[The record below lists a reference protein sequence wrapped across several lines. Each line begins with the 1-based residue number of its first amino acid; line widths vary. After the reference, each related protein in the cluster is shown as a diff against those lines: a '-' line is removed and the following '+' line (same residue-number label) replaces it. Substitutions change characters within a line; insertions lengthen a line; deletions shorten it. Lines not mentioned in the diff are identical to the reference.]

1 MINKLFLLLS
11 LSLFFGLSCYQE
23 NKNLNQENNNNME
36 NKTFYFIDYD
46 YNKKCGFE
54 IYIND
59 ILVKRYLKPV
69 NIDNAI
75 TPINPY
81 IIKPGKQDIKILL
94 YPFQGNKDI
103 PKEAQIDVKVFIMD
117 NYNNEILTSPS
128 QGKIIFDLS
137 NVIVDKKEI
146 VKWEYKGQFELASLP
161 YHVEGW
167 SNSKYLRDIH
177 DIEYKVREK
186 FSILQTSL
194 NSRNESQFI
203 SLLEKSM
210 NESKKFYYLTDAQN
224 ETSIAGIRDLLS
236 QPNIK
241 CAPLDDTIVK
251 FYANGHLATL
261 ETKDGNPALRVIEE
275 HNGQKIEDSFPLL
288 LFIPQNS
295 NELDVIR

>member
-1 MINKLFLLLS
+1 MINKLFLLLV
-11 LSLFFGLSCYQE
+11 LFFGLSCNQE
-23 NKNLNQENNNNME
+23 NKNLNKKNNNNME

-54 IYIND
+54 IYVND

-69 NIDNAI
+69 NIDNSI

-81 IIKPGKQDIKILL
+81 IIKPGKQEIKILL
-94 YPFQGNKDI
+94 YPFQGNNEI
-103 PKEAQIDVKVFIMD
+103 PPDAHIDVKVFIMA

-137 NVIVDKKEI
+137 NVLADKKEI
-146 VKWEYKGQFELASLP
+146 VKWEYKGKFELASLP

-167 SNSKYLRDIH
+167 SNSKNLRDINE
-177 DIEYKVREK
+177 IGFKVREK
-186 FSILQTSL
+186 FSVLQNSL
-194 NSRNESQFI
+194 NTRNEAKFI
-203 SLLEKSM
+203 TLLEKSM

-241 CAPLDDTIVK
+241 CAPLDNTIVK

-261 ETKDGNPALRVIEE
+261 ETQDGNPALRVIEE
-275 HNGQKIEDSFPLL
+275 HNGQKTENSFPLL
-288 LFIPQNS
+288 LFMPKNS
-295 NELDVIR
+295 NELEVIR

>member
-1 MINKLFLLLS
+1 MINKLFLLLV
-11 LSLFFGLSCYQE
+11 LFFGLSCNQE
-23 NKNLNQENNNNME
+23 NKNLIKKNNNNME

-54 IYIND
+54 IYVND

-69 NIDNAI
+69 NIDNSI

-81 IIKPGKQDIKILL
+81 IIKPGKQEIKILL
-94 YPFQGNKDI
+94 YPFQGNNEI
-103 PKEAQIDVKVFIMD
+103 PPDAHIDVKVFIMA

-137 NVIVDKKEI
+137 NVLADKKEI
-146 VKWEYKGQFELASLP
+146 VKWEYKGKFELASLP

-167 SNSKYLRDIH
+167 SNSKNLRDINEI
-177 DIEYKVREK
+177 DFKVREK
-186 FSILQTSL
+186 FSVLQNSL
-194 NSRNESQFI
+194 NTRNEAKFI
-203 SLLEKSM
+203 TLLEKSM

-241 CAPLDDTIVK
+241 CAPLDNTIVK

-261 ETKDGNPALRVIEE
+261 ETQDGNPALRVIEE
-275 HNGQKIEDSFPLL
+275 HNGQKTENSFPLL
-288 LFIPQNS
+288 LFMPKNS
-295 NELDVIR
+295 NELEVIR

>member
-1 MINKLFLLLS
+1 MINKLFLLLV
-11 LSLFFGLSCYQE
+11 LFFGLSCNQE
-23 NKNLNQENNNNME
+23 NKNLNKKNNNNME

-54 IYIND
+54 IYVND

-69 NIDNAI
+69 NIDNSI

-81 IIKPGKQDIKILL
+81 IIKPGKQEIKILL
-94 YPFQGNKDI
+94 YPFQGNNEI
-103 PKEAQIDVKVFIMD
+103 PPDAHIDVKVFIMA

-137 NVIVDKKEI
+137 NVLADKKEI
-146 VKWEYKGQFELASLP
+146 VKWEYKGKFELASLP

-167 SNSKYLRDIH
+167 SNSKNLRDINEI
-177 DIEYKVREK
+177 DFKVREK
-186 FSILQTSL
+186 FSVLQNSL
-194 NSRNESQFI
+194 NTRNEAKFI
-203 SLLEKSM
+203 TLLEKSM

-241 CAPLDDTIVK
+241 CAPLDNTIVK

-261 ETKDGNPALRVIEE
+261 ETQDGNPALRVIEE
-275 HNGQKIEDSFPLL
+275 HNGQKTENSFPLL
-288 LFIPQNS
+288 LFMPKNS
-295 NELDVIR
+295 NELEVIR